1 MGKSRVQLVRK
12 NMTKKQSFEQALN
25 NLEEIVEKF
34 ESGQLSLD
42 EMIKEYE
49 EGAKLAK
56 FCLKKLEEAE
66 NKITQLNA
74 DGVLLENN
82 EFTNSD

>member
-1 MGKSRVQLVRK
+1 
-12 NMTKKQSFEQALN
+12 MTKKQNFEDALN

-34 ESGQLSLD
+34 ESGELSLD
-42 EMIKEYE
+42 DMIKQYE

-56 FCLKKLEEAE
+56 FCLDKLEEAE

-74 DGVLLENN
+74 DGTLKENN
-82 EFTNSD
+82 DFSNAE

>member
-1 MGKSRVQLVRK
+1 
-12 NMTKKQSFEQALN
+12 MTKKQSFEQALN
-25 NLEEIVEKF
+25 NLEQIVEKF
-34 ESGQLSLD
+34 ESGELSLD
-42 EMIKEYE
+42 DMVKEYE

-74 DGVLLENN
+74 DGSLDENN
-82 EFTNSD
+82 NFNNVE

>member
-1 MGKSRVQLVRK
+1 MEKSIAKLAGK

-25 NLEEIVEKF
+25 NLEQIVEKF
-34 ESGQLSLD
+34 EFGELLLD

-56 FCLKKLEEAE
+56 FCLKQLEEAE

-74 DGVLLENN
+74 DGTLEKNN
-82 EFTNSD
+82 DFSNVD

>member
-1 MGKSRVQLVRK
+1 MGKSIAKLAGK

-25 NLEEIVEKF
+25 NLEQIVEKF
-34 ESGQLSLD
+34 ESGELPLD

-56 FCLKKLEEAE
+56 FCLKKLEDAE

-74 DGVLLENN
+74 DGTLDKNN
-82 EFTNSD
+82 DFSNVD